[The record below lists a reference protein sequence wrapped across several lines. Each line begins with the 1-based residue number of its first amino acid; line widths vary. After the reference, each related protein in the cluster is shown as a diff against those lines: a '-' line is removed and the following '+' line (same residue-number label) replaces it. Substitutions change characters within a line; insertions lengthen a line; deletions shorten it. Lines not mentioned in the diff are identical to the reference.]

1 MGYEGHTQQATCPS
15 TLVESSIPA
24 VVLSDA
30 PATFSGAHAVK
41 TADIFHNSNSA
52 FSSKS
57 VNHSPVAAGL
67 GLVVASTSS
76 CSRRQEMCGDD
87 TKVSPVSLLGSGG
100 PRAMLKHKL
109 LSTAGSAPAS
119 AWSLVPK
126 AVTVHASR
134 AVLVPTAGVMPD
146 AWPKVALPYAHRT
159 TAGVQTQLAV
169 DPVPSELPRAIPPS
183 NVTCSRTP
191 KLQAAGGDPLLVPYW
206 LHECKARPQRRLH
219 LSLVAQRWPGVQP
232 PGCPLRTRCFRGVA
246 IELILH
252 ELGMLS
258 LPFMVHIRG
267 YFLSVL
273 LQLGVDG
280 GGCGVPSVLRT
291 VHCACMASRGSCH
304 QVWQGCCDKLVECV
318 VRTCFAYVLHSETKV
333 RWPCVNTIVQR
344 CNWHACFLLCVQLRW

>member
-1 MGYEGHTQQATCPS
+1 
-15 TLVESSIPA
+15 
-24 VVLSDA
+24 
-30 PATFSGAHAVK
+30 
-41 TADIFHNSNSA
+41 
-52 FSSKS
+52 
-57 VNHSPVAAGL
+57 
-67 GLVVASTSS
+67 
-76 CSRRQEMCGDD
+76 MCGDD

-146 AWPKVALPYAHRT
+146 AWPKVALPYAHRP

-219 LSLVAQRWPGVQP
+219 LSLVAQMDGLVY
-232 PGCPLRTRCFRGVA
+232 
-246 IELILH
+246 
-252 ELGMLS
+252 S
-258 LPFMVHIRG
+258 L
-267 YFLSVL
+267 
-273 LQLGVDG
+273 LGVRLERNVFAG
-280 GGCGVPSVLRT
+280 SLSSSYCMNWGCSPYHSWSTFVGIFYPSFFNLESMVAAAVSHQCCGLFIVPV
-291 VHCACMASRGSCH
+291 
-304 QVWQGCCDKLVECV
+304 
-318 VRTCFAYVLHSETKV
+318 
-333 RWPCVNTIVQR
+333 
-344 CNWHACFLLCVQLRW
+344 